1 MERSEQIIGGII
13 GLLIGDAVGVPY
25 EFHEPQSLPPIELLE
40 MTPPAGFQRSHQ
52 GTPVDT
58 WSDDGA
64 LALCLLASL
73 LDSPKERLRQ
83 RNRLDPDDLGQRFVD
98 WYRSGYLAVDN
109 RVFDVGIRTANAIFA
124 IESGTPSLLA
134 GIASNQSRG
143 NGSLMRSLPLALWH
157 QGSDTELAADAHLQS
172 QVTHGDPYCQV
183 CCALYCLWARY
194 TLDRIPDPW
203 HTASTILRSVYRST
217 NTDFLDILDWA
228 IRPDDPAAGKGSGY
242 VIDSLRSAQM
252 VMENDSYELVIKH
265 VIALGKD
272 TDTTACI
279 AGGIAGIR
287 DGVSSI
293 PDRWRKQL
301 RGQEIFQPL
310 LDRLLLHRL

>member
-1 MERSEQIIGGII
+1 MDRSEQITGGII

-25 EFHEPQSLPPIELLE
+25 EFHESQSLPPIELLE
-40 MTPPAGFQRSHQ
+40 MTPPAGFQRAHQ
-52 GTPVDT
+52 GTPVGT

-73 LDSPKERLRQ
+73 LD

-109 RVFDVGIRTANAIFA
+109 RVFDVGIRAANAIFA
-124 IESGTPSLLA
+124 IESGTPSILA
-134 GIASNQSRG
+134 GVTHKQSRG
-143 NGSLMRSLPLALWH
+143 NGSLMRTLPLALWH
-157 QGSDTELAADAHLQS
+157 QGRDSEMIADAHLQS
-172 QVTHGDPYCQV
+172 RVTHGDPYCQI

-194 TLDRIPDPW
+194 TLDRIPDSW
-203 HTASTILRSVYRST
+203 QTASMTLRSVYRST
-217 NTDFLDILDWA
+217 NPDFLAILDGEV
-228 IRPDDPAAGKGSGY
+228 RPEDPATGKGSGY
-242 VIDSLRSAQM
+242 VIDALRSAQM
-252 VMENDSYELVIKH
+252 VMKNDSYELVIKH
-265 VIALGKD
+265 AIALGKD

-279 AGGIAGIR
+279 AGGIARIR
-287 DGVSSI
+287 DGVASI

-310 LDRLLLHRL
+310 LDRLLLHRS

>member
-40 MTPPAGFQRSHQ
+40 MTPPAGFQRAHQ
-52 GTPVDT
+52 GTPVGT

-73 LDSPKERLRQ
+73 LD
-83 RNRLDPDDLGQRFVD
+83 RNQLDPDDLGQRFVD

-124 IESGTPSLLA
+124 IESGTPILA
-134 GIASNQSRG
+134 GITSKQARG

-157 QGSDTELAADAHLQS
+157 QGSDSKLIADAHLQS
-172 QVTHGDPYCQV
+172 QVTHGDPYCQI

-203 HTASTILRSVYRST
+203 RTASTILRSVYRST
-217 NTDFLDILDWA
+217 NLDFLDILDWA
-228 IRPDDPAAGKGSGY
+228 IRPDDPAEGKGSGY
-242 VIDSLRSAQM
+242 VIDSLRSARM

-265 VIALGKD
+265 AISLGKD

-287 DGVSSI
+287 DGVGSI

-310 LDRLLLHRL
+310 LDRLLLYRS

>member
-1 MERSEQIIGGII
+1 MDRSEQIIGGII

-25 EFHEPQSLPPIELLE
+25 EFHEPQFLPPIELLE
-40 MTPPAGFQRSHQ
+40 MNPPAGFQRSHQ
-52 GTPVDT
+52 GTPVGT

-73 LDSPKERLRQ
+73 LD

-124 IESGTPSLLA
+124 IESGTPSILA
-134 GIASNQSRG
+134 GITNNQARG
-143 NGSLMRSLPLALWH
+143 NGSLMRTLPLVLWH
-157 QGSDTELAADAHLQS
+157 QGTDSELIVDAHLQS
-172 QVTHGDPYCQV
+172 RTTHGDPYCQI

-194 TLDRIPDPW
+194 MLDCVPDPW

-217 NTDFLDILDWA
+217 NPDFLAILDWA
-228 IRPDDPAAGKGSGY
+228 VRPEDPAEGKGSGY
-242 VIDSLRSAQM
+242 VIDALRSARM

-265 VIALGKD
+265 AISLGKD

-287 DGVSSI
+287 DGVASI

-310 LDRLLLHRL
+310 LDRLLWHRLG

>member
-1 MERSEQIIGGII
+1 MDLSEQIIGGII
-13 GLLIGDAVGVPY
+13 GLLVGDAVGVPY
-25 EFHEPQSLPPIELLE
+25 EFHEAQSLPPIELIE
-40 MTPPAGFQRSHQ
+40 MVPPSNFQRAHF
-52 GTPVDT
+52 GTPVGT

-73 LDSPKERLRQ
+73 LDCH
-83 RNRLDPDDLGQRFVD
+83 RLDPDDLGQRFVN

-109 RVFDVGIRTANAIFA
+109 CVFDVGVRTANAIFA

-134 GIASNQSRG
+134 GITSQQSRG
-143 NGSLMRSLPLALWH
+143 NGSLMRTLPLVLWH
-157 QGSDTELAADAHLQS
+157 QGSDSELIIDAHLQS
-172 QVTHGDPYCQV
+172 QTTHGDPYCQI

-217 NTDFLDILDWA
+217 NPDFLAILDWA
-228 IRPDDPAAGKGSGY
+228 IRPDDPAAGTGSGY
-242 VIDSLRSAQM
+242 VIDALRSARM
-252 VMENDSYELVIKH
+252 VMANDSYELVVKH
-265 VIALGKD
+265 AIALGKD

-287 DGVSSI
+287 DGISAI

-310 LDRLLLHRL
+310 LDRLLLKRLG